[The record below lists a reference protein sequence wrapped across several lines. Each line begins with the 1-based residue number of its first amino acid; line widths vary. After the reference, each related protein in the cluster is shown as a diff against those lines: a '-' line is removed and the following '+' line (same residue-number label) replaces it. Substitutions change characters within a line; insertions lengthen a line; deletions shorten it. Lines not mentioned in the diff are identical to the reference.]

1 MENIGVGLM
10 LMVVGM
16 ATVFVILLIVI
27 YLSKYLITVVN
38 KVAPEEA
45 PKKAPA
51 VAPTADTGAMDAIK
65 AAVEILTAGKG
76 QVIKIEK
83 LKSKKRKTHL
93 SKMEREVKFSLVFRD
108 MWQSAGKYVRSE
120 EHTSELQSH

>member
-1 MENIGVGLM
+1 MS
-10 LMVVGM
+10 VVSTINNTKNYGEHRSWID
-16 ATVFVILLIVI
+16 VDGGRYGDCFVILLIVI

-83 LKSKKRKTHL
+83 L
-93 SKMEREVKFSLVFRD
+93 
-108 MWQSAGKYVRSE
+108 
-120 EHTSELQSH
+120 

>member
-27 YLSKYLITVVN
+27 YLSKYLIVN

-45 PKKAPA
+45 PRKVPT
-51 VAPTADTGAMDAIK
+51 VAPTTDAGAMDAIK

-83 LKSKKRKTHL
+83 L
-93 SKMEREVKFSLVFRD
+93 
-108 MWQSAGKYVRSE
+108 
-120 EHTSELQSH
+120 